1 MAYHWT
7 RKKQSMRD
15 YSAAALKEGVSQET
29 IGVYAQTRS
38 LQRTST
44 LKLNT
49 RYVKGKLV
57 QKFLA
62 KRATF
67 SGAYLSFWTGISVYF
82 RGWLFLQKV
91 VCVRFGRQ
99 EKLLY
104 TRTRTKKAAY

>member
-1 MAYHWT
+1 
-7 RKKQSMRD
+7 MRD

-62 KRATF
+62 KRATV
-67 SGAYLSFWTGISVYF
+67 SEKMDLLLHKQDKITLASSHAIHLIKNNIGASDKLVEEIIS
-82 RGWLFLQKV
+82 
-91 VCVRFGRQ
+91 
-99 EKLLY
+99 
-104 TRTRTKKAAY
+104 